1 MTQQEL
7 TWHYRV
13 WHLLILLALFTIL
26 LSDRFQTAG
35 KLDRIYEA
43 CTAYTI
49 DLGDLKDLDIEDVEL
64 DETK

>member
-35 KLDRIYEA
+35 RLDRIYSA
-43 CTAYTI
+43 CAIYTI
-49 DLGDLKDLDIEDVEL
+49 DMGDLKDTEIENLDGM
-64 DETK
+64 K